1 MMQNPAAKYHAFR
14 PVNLVDRNW
23 PNRSLTQPPIW
34 MSTDLRDGNQSLFE
48 PMNAEKKMRMFK
60 TLCAIGFKEIEIA
73 FPSASETEFGFV
85 RGLIDGGHIP
95 DDVTIEV
102 LTQARE
108 DLIRRTVESL
118 KGARK
123 AIVPRVTAPVRTA
136 APAASVVGVVQPS

>member
-1 MMQNPAAKYHAFR
+1 MLKQPATKYAAFP
-14 PVNLVDRNW
+14 PVNISDRQW
-23 PNRSLTQPPIW
+23 PGHTITAAPIW
-34 MSTDLRDGNQSLFE
+34 MSTDLRDGNQALFE
-48 PMNAEKKMRMFK
+48 PMDAEKKMRMFK

-108 DLIRRTVESL
+108 HLIRRTFES
-118 KGARK
+118 
-123 AIVPRVTAPVRTA
+123 I
-136 APAASVVGVVQPS
+136 